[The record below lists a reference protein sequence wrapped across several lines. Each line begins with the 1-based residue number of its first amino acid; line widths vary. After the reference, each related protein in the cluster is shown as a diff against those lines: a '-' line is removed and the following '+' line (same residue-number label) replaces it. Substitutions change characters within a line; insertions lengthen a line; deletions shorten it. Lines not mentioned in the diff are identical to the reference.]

1 MWARDLFSFN
11 SGADVGQENEQQSD
25 VRPAPI
31 SRSPLKQEY
40 VGTSQRGGATMG
52 KSTAVYVILIAAT
65 LATSSACKR
74 SAPIAEMKDA
84 LTEQNEDG
92 SVSWEMGGDGRIRA
106 LVRSPSGEI
115 LKSNGT
121 GAVTIKGE
129 DGTQTV
135 TLKQD
140 PDTGLLVGQAAKLK
154 GELTEVDYALNV
166 GAKDW
171 KGVLYVPEGGTAE
184 LDEGAKAAS
193 KVTVPEGKQG
203 PHGGTIQVVG
213 QDRIELVADPSSK
226 EARVYVLDGELK
238 QVPVGARK
246 VKLAVV
252 DDRPE
257 VIVLTPEP
265 GGTFLKG
272 RVASEHDPIKI
283 TVSVTVNQER
293 HVALVG
299 YHPGAIIVVGSRA
312 PRIHVMV
319 IDGFRGPDTVVV
331 RDDDDD
337 DHRKIHVKV
346 KDKGRGNKVHINVH

>member
-1 MWARDLFSFN
+1 MD
-11 SGADVGQENEQQSD
+11 
-25 VRPAPI
+25 
-31 SRSPLKQEY
+31 
-40 VGTSQRGGATMG
+40 
-52 KSTAVYVILIAAT
+52 KSSAVYAMLVVAS

-74 SAPIAEMKDA
+74 SASIAELKDA

-92 SVSWEMGGDGRIRA
+92 SVSWEVGGDGRIRA
-106 LVRSPSGEI
+106 LVTSPNGEVV
-115 LKSNGT
+115 KNNAT
-121 GAVTIKGE
+121 GAVTVKGE

-140 PDTGLLVGQAAKLK
+140 PDTGLLLGQAAKLK
-154 GELTEVDYALNV
+154 GELTQVDYALNV

-193 KVTVPEGKQG
+193 KITVPEGKQG
-203 PHGGTIQVVG
+203 PHGGTIQIVG

-226 EARVYVLDGELK
+226 EVRVYVLDGDLK
-238 QVPVGARK
+238 QVPIGARR

-272 RVASEHDPIKI
+272 RVASEHDPIKV
-283 TVSVTVNQER
+283 TVSVTVNEER

-299 YHPGAIIVVGSRA
+299 YHPGAIVVVGSRA

-319 IDGFRGPDTVVV
+319 IGGFRGTEGVVV
-331 RDDDDD
+331 HHDHDHDDDDD
-337 DHRKIHVKV
+337 DDDGHRKIHVKI
-346 KDKGRGNKVHINVH
+346 KDKGRGDKVHINVH